1 MTASP
6 THIAVRWRGKK
17 KTADNADREC
27 VIGEHFNIRADVLQ
41 NFSAELLTDAEQD
54 LVVLAGAVAYA
65 DRVVRRQRSKGWAR
79 SIRLSIPVV
88 DRRTWQKPAVLASLI
103 DTLNYLTGDY
113 WEFEFTPGGKSLE
126 IPQSSLDFTL
136 GNYVILPFSDGLDSY
151 LQWQLLLK
159 EEPSA
164 NVLRVHTKSRA
175 SSRARNRRIDLAG
188 DPKGQRLSMPVS
200 LSTTDHPEPTYRTR
214 TFLFYTIAA
223 LAAHKVASTR
233 VVIGENGVGALGP
246 SMVPFGDE
254 CPHRTTHPAFTRRL
268 AGFIRHV
275 LGGNIVFEHPQ
286 QYRTKGQV
294 LKRAIN
300 LGVTGWQATH
310 SCTRGQ
316 RADLLKLPCGLCGG
330 CLLRRTAV
338 LAAGQQEDIYFWNDL
353 SHASLDACR
362 SDLNGRAS
370 TPTDADIARHGI
382 SGMSAFAAVGE
393 DANSPAFEKTAWE
406 LVRRTG
412 PDFEFA
418 ATEIAELAR
427 THATEWRNLR
437 ARFDAQ
443 GFLHRQQED

>member
-17 KTADNADREC
+17 KSADNVDQEC

-41 NFSAELLTDAEQD
+41 DFSAELLTDAEQD

-65 DRVVRRQRSKGWAR
+65 DRVICRQRSKGWAR
-79 SIRLSIPVV
+79 SIRLSVPVLAG
-88 DRRTWQKPAVLASLI
+88 RTWKQSAVLRSLT
-103 DTLNYLTGDY
+103 DTLDYLTGDH
-113 WEFEFTPGGKSLE
+113 WEFDFTSGGKSLT
-126 IPQSSLDFTL
+126 IPQSSLDFTR
-136 GNYVILPFSDGLDSY
+136 GNYVVVPFSEGLDSY

-159 EEPSA
+159 EEPAA

-175 SSRARNRRIDLAG
+175 SSNSRNSRIDLAG

-200 LSTTDHPEPTYRTR
+200 LSTKDHPEPTYRTR
-214 TFLFYTIAA
+214 TFLFYVIAA
-223 LAAHKVASTR
+223 LAAHKVGSTR

-268 AGFIRHV
+268 AGFLNHA
-275 LGGNIVFEHPQ
+275 LGGQIVFEHPQ

-294 LKRAIN
+294 LRRATD
-300 LGVTGWQATH
+300 LGVTGWQETR
-310 SCTRGQ
+310 SCTRGG
-316 RADLLKLPCGLCGG
+316 RNKLLKLPCGLCGG
-330 CLLRRTAV
+330 CLLRRTAIQ
-338 LAAGQQEDIYFWNDL
+338 AAGQPEETYFWNDL

-362 SDLNGRAS
+362 SKSNGRPS

-382 SGMSAFAAVGE
+382 SGMSAFAALGE
-393 DANSPAFEKTAWE
+393 DAKSPAFEKTAWE
-406 LVRRTG
+406 LVRRIG
-412 PDFEFA
+412 PDLASA

-427 THATEWRNLR
+427 THAREWRDFR
-437 ARFDAQ
+437 ERFDVQ